1 MHNADKEI
9 EIHEEVVLMT
19 TKGEA
24 IALGIA
30 LMSTVEMTTC
40 DHGVVAKIKRVIMER
55 DLYPKRWGLG
65 PVATEKKKLKADGK
79 LDKYGRVNENT
90 PSTWKQSYKDLSAS
104 EQAAIEAPVAETTS
118 KEDVLNAPAIA
129 PDNEELPDAPASEK
143 KRKSKHDDETAEEK
157 AERKRRKAEKK
168 EKKEK
173 KEKRKSLKSSKDS
186 DEDSE

>member
-1 MHNADKEI
+1 
-9 EIHEEVVLMT
+9 MT

-30 LMSTVEMTTC
+30 LMSTVEMSTC

-79 LDKYGRVNENT
+79 LDKYGRINEST
-90 PSTWKQSYKDLSAS
+90 PSTWKQNYKDLSAN
-104 EQAAIEAPVAETTS
+104 EQAAISQPLAETTS
-118 KEDVLNAPAIA
+118 TQDVLSAPAVA
-129 PDNEELPDAPASEK
+129 PDAEELPDAPGSVNGDSKDK
-143 KRKSKHDDETAEEK
+143 KRKSKHEGETAEEK

-173 KEKRKSLKSSKDS
+173 RKSLKSSKDS
-186 DEDSE
+186 DSD

>member
-1 MHNADKEI
+1 
-9 EIHEEVVLMT
+9 MT

-90 PSTWKQSYKDLSAS
+90 PATWKQNYKDLSPG
-104 EQAAIEAPVAETTS
+104 EQAAAGSESLAETTS
-118 KEDVLNAPAIA
+118 KEDVLSAPPVA
-129 PDNEELPDAPASEK
+129 PVADNEELPDAPAEESKDK
-143 KRKSKHDDETAEEK
+143 KRKSKHEGETAEEK

-173 KEKRKSLKSSKDS
+173 RKSLKSAKDS
-186 DEDSE
+186 DSE